1 MKKALSIAVSA
12 AMLFSLSACGSS
24 ETIAETPSPTAAELQ
39 TSVETPAVDSNMFTK
54 RDSRTDYDEA
64 AAQYIDLDAQTGDL
78 TLTEAGDY
86 VLSGT
91 LTDGSVIIN
100 ASEDA
105 KLHLILNGAHIASQS
120 AAALYVI
127 SADKVFV
134 TLADGSE
141 NGVSAAGDSAEDN
154 YANVDAAIFARCDIS
169 FNGSGSLSVSSAK
182 GHGIVS
188 KDDLVFTGGSYMIQ
202 AANHGISGK
211 DSIRIAD
218 GSFVVTAGKNCLDS
232 DNDEDSDKGFIY
244 IAGGSFDLSSGNDAC
259 HCFGDFDFLAGSMD
273 ISAADDGVHSDAAL
287 SVSGGSI
294 TISLCYEGLE
304 GVTVDIS
311 GGTIDIT
318 SSDDGINA
326 ANGSSDRA
334 QDTNEGTPADFAGGA
349 PDMSGD
355 PPEKPDGDSAPD
367 ISGADMQR
375 PGGSTPP
382 EKPDGSGD
390 TSGASGSMPD
400 APADMPEAPT
410 NMPGGTGGGFVSGD
424 DPFAA
429 DSSCLV
435 TISGGMVR
443 INAQGDG
450 IDSNG
455 DLVISGGEVYVSGPR
470 NGGDGALD
478 YNGSGTI
485 SGGIVVA
492 CGMGGMSQNLSDGN
506 QCSAMINLSGSGEIK
521 LTDASGNVLLSY
533 TPADDYSCI
542 VVSCPELVEGSEYT
556 LSYGSASQSFTQSEA
571 HMGSASNAPGIFGV
585 MGGFG
590 GDANGNMGG
599 SFDKSRRP

>member
-12 AMLFSLSACGSS
+12 AMLFSLSACGNS

-259 HCFGDFDFLAGSMD
+259 HCSGDFDFLTGSME
-273 ISAADDGVHSDAAL
+273 ISAADDGVHSGAAL

-326 ANGSSDRA
+326 ANGSSDSA
-334 QDTNEGTPADFAGGA
+334 QDTNEGTPADFADGA

-355 PPEKPDGDSAPD
+355 
-367 ISGADMQR
+367 
-375 PGGSTPP
+375 PP

-400 APADMPEAPT
+400 APADMPKAPT

-542 VVSCPELVEGSEYT
+542 VVSCPKLAEGSEYT

>member
-39 TSVETPAVDSNMFTK
+39 ASVETPAVDSNMFTK

-105 KLHLILNGAHIASQS
+105 KLHLVLNGAHIASQS

-141 NGVSAAGDSAEDN
+141 NGVSAAGDSAEDD
-154 YANVDAAIFARCDIS
+154 YADVDAAIFARCDIS

-232 DNDEDSDKGFIY
+232 DNDEYNDKGFIY

-259 HCFGDFDFLAGSMD
+259 HCFGDFDFLAGSME
-273 ISAADDGVHSDAAL
+273 ISAADDGVHSGAAL

-326 ANGSSDRA
+326 ANGSSDSA

-355 PPEKPDGDSAPD
+355 
-367 ISGADMQR
+367 
-375 PGGSTPP
+375 PP

-542 VVSCPELVEGSEYT
+542 VVSCPELAEGSEYT

>member
-39 TSVETPAVDSNMFTK
+39 ASVETPAVDSNMFTK
-54 RDSRTDYDEA
+54 RDSRTDYDED

-100 ASEDA
+100 APEDA

-141 NGVSAAGDSAEDN
+141 NGVSAAGDSAEDD

-169 FNGSGSLSVSSAK
+169 FNGSGSLSISSAK

-232 DNDEDSDKGFIY
+232 DNDKDSNKGFIY

-259 HCFGDFDFLAGSMD
+259 HCFGDFDFLAGSME

-326 ANGSSDRA
+326 ANGSSDSA

-355 PPEKPDGDSAPD
+355 
-367 ISGADMQR
+367 
-375 PGGSTPP
+375 PP

-455 DLVISGGEVYVSGPR
+455 DLVISGGEVYISGPR

-492 CGMGGMSQNLSDGN
+492 CGMGGMSQNLSDGS

-521 LTDASGNVLLSY
+521 LTDTSGNVLLSY

-542 VVSCPELVEGSEYT
+542 VVSCPELAEGSEYT

>member
-39 TSVETPAVDSNMFTK
+39 ASIETPAVDSNMFTK

-141 NGVSAAGDSAEDN
+141 NGVSAAGDSAEDD

-259 HCFGDFDFLAGSMD
+259 HCFGDFDFLAGSME
-273 ISAADDGVHSDAAL
+273 ISAADDGVHSGAAL

-326 ANGSSDRA
+326 ANGSSDSA

-355 PPEKPDGDSAPD
+355 
-367 ISGADMQR
+367 
-375 PGGSTPP
+375 PP

-485 SGGIVVA
+485 SGGIIVA
-492 CGMGGMSQNLSDGN
+492 CGMGGMSQNLSDGS

-521 LTDASGNVLLSY
+521 LTDTSGNVLLSY

-542 VVSCPELVEGSEYT
+542 VVSCPELAEGSEYT
-556 LSYGSASQSFTQSEA
+556 LSYGSASQRFTQSEA

>member
-141 NGVSAAGDSAEDN
+141 NGVSAAGDSAEDD

-259 HCFGDFDFLAGSMD
+259 HCFGDFDFLAGSME
-273 ISAADDGVHSDAAL
+273 ISAADDGIHSGAAL

-326 ANGSSDRA
+326 ANGSSDSA
-334 QDTNEGTPADFAGGA
+334 HDTNEGTPADFAGGA

-355 PPEKPDGDSAPD
+355 PPEKPDG
-367 ISGADMQR
+367 
-375 PGGSTPP
+375 
-382 EKPDGSGD
+382 SGD

-400 APADMPEAPT
+400 APADMPKAPT

-542 VVSCPELVEGSEYT
+542 VVSCPELAEGSEYT

>member
-39 TSVETPAVDSNMFTK
+39 ASVETPAVDSNMFTK
-54 RDSRTDYDEA
+54 RDSRTDYDED

-100 ASEDA
+100 APEDA

-141 NGVSAAGDSAEDN
+141 NGVSAAGDSAEDD

-169 FNGSGSLSVSSAK
+169 FNGSGSLSISSAK

-218 GSFVVTAGKNCLDS
+218 GSIVVTAGKNCLDS

-259 HCFGDFDFLAGSMD
+259 HCSGDFDFLAGSME

-287 SVSGGSI
+287 SVSSGSI
-294 TISLCYEGLE
+294 TISLCYDGLE

-326 ANGSSDRA
+326 ANGSSDSA

-355 PPEKPDGDSAPD
+355 
-367 ISGADMQR
+367 
-375 PGGSTPP
+375 PP

-492 CGMGGMSQNLSDGN
+492 CGMGGMSQNLSDGS

-521 LTDASGNVLLSY
+521 LTDTSGNVLLSY

-542 VVSCPELVEGSEYT
+542 VVSCPELAEGSEYT

>member
-39 TSVETPAVDSNMFTK
+39 ASVETPAVDSNMFTK
-54 RDSRTDYDEA
+54 RDSRMDYDEA

-141 NGVSAAGDSAEDN
+141 NGVSAAGDSAEDD

-326 ANGSSDRA
+326 ANGSSDSA

-355 PPEKPDGDSAPD
+355 
-367 ISGADMQR
+367 
-375 PGGSTPP
+375 PP

-533 TPADDYSCI
+533 TPADNYSCI
-542 VVSCPELVEGSEYT
+542 VVSCPKLAEGSEYT

>member
-39 TSVETPAVDSNMFTK
+39 ASVETPAVDSNMFTK
-54 RDSRTDYDEA
+54 RDSSTDYDEA

-100 ASEDA
+100 APEDA

-134 TLADGSE
+134 TLTDGSE
-141 NGVSAAGDSAEDN
+141 NGISAAGDSAEDD

-259 HCFGDFDFLAGSMD
+259 HCSGDFDFLAGSME

-294 TISLCYEGLE
+294 TISLCYEGLS

-326 ANGSSDRA
+326 ANGSSDSA

-355 PPEKPDGDSAPD
+355 PPEKPDG
-367 ISGADMQR
+367 
-375 PGGSTPP
+375 
-382 EKPDGSGD
+382 SGD
-390 TSGASGSMPD
+390 TGTASGSAPE
-400 APADMPEAPT
+400 APANMPEAPT
-410 NMPGGTGGGFVSGD
+410 NMPGGMGGGFGGGD

-435 TISGGMVR
+435 TISGGTVR

-455 DLVISGGEVYVSGPR
+455 DLVISGGEVYISGPR

-492 CGMGGMSQNLSDGN
+492 CDMGGMSQNFSDGS
-506 QCSAMINLSGSGEIK
+506 QCSAMISLSGSGEIR

-542 VVSCPELVEGSEYT
+542 VVSCPELSEGSEYT

-571 HMGSASNAPGIFGV
+571 HMGSASNAPA
-585 MGGFG
+585 GGFG
-590 GDANGNMGG
+590 GMGGNMGG
-599 SFDKSRRP
+599 GFDKSRRS

>member
-12 AMLFSLSACGSS
+12 AMLFSLSACGSN
-24 ETIAETPSPTAAELQ
+24 ETIAETPSPTATELQ
-39 TSVETPAVDSNMFTK
+39 ASVETPAVDSSMFTK
-54 RDSRTDYDEA
+54 RDSSTDYDEA
-64 AAQYIDLDAQTGDL
+64 AAQYIDLDAQTGDI

-91 LTDGSVIIN
+91 LSDGSVIIN
-100 ASEDA
+100 APEDA

-141 NGVSAAGDSAEDN
+141 NGISAAGDSAEDD

-259 HCFGDFDFLAGSMD
+259 HCSGDFDFLAGSME

-326 ANGSSDRA
+326 ANGSSDSA
-334 QDTNEGTPADFAGGA
+334 HDGTDGTPVESAGGVT
-349 PDMSGD
+349 DMSGD
-355 PPEKPDGDSAPD
+355 
-367 ISGADMQR
+367 
-375 PGGSTPP
+375 PP

-410 NMPGGTGGGFVSGD
+410 NMPGGTGGGIVSGD
-424 DPFAA
+424 DPFAT

-435 TISGGMVR
+435 AISGGMVR

-455 DLVISGGEVYVSGPR
+455 DLVISGGEVYISGPR

-492 CGMGGMSQNLSDGN
+492 CDMGGMSQNFSDGS
-506 QCSAMINLSGSGEIK
+506 QCSAMISLNGSGEIR

-542 VVSCPELVEGSEYT
+542 VVSCPELSEGSEYT

-571 HMGSASNAPGIFGV
+571 HMGSASNVPA
-585 MGGFG
+585 GGFG
-590 GDANGNMGG
+590 GMGGNMGG
-599 SFDKSRRP
+599 GFDKSRRP

>member
-12 AMLFSLSACGSS
+12 AMLFSLSACGSN
-24 ETIAETPSPTAAELQ
+24 ETIAETPSPTATELQ
-39 TSVETPAVDSNMFTK
+39 ASVETAAVDSSMFTK
-54 RDSRTDYDEA
+54 RDSSTDYDEA
-64 AAQYIDLDAQTGDL
+64 AAQYIDLDAQTGDI

-100 ASEDA
+100 APEDA

-134 TLADGSE
+134 TLTDGSE
-141 NGVSAAGDSAEDN
+141 NGVSAAGDSAEDD

-232 DNDEDSDKGFIY
+232 DNDDSDKGFIY

-259 HCFGDFDFLAGSMD
+259 HCSGDFDFLAGSME

-294 TISLCYEGLE
+294 TISLCYDGLE

-326 ANGSSDRA
+326 SNGSSDSA
-334 QDTNEGTPADFAGGA
+334 HDGTDGTPAESAGGVT
-349 PDMSGD
+349 DMSGD
-355 PPEKPDGDSAPD
+355 PPEKPDGDSA
-367 ISGADMQR
+367 S
-375 PGGSTPP
+375 
-382 EKPDGSGD
+382 E
-390 TSGASGSMPD
+390 
-400 APADMPEAPT
+400 APADMPDAPI
-410 NMPGGTGGGFVSGD
+410 NMPSGMGGGFGGGD

-435 TISGGMVR
+435 TISGGTVR

-450 IDSNG
+450 IDSND
-455 DLVISGGEVYVSGPR
+455 DLVISGGEVYISGPR

-492 CGMGGMSQNLSDGN
+492 CDMGGMSQNFSDGS
-506 QCSAMINLSGSGEIK
+506 QCSAMISLNGSGEIR

-542 VVSCPELVEGSEYT
+542 VVSCPELSEGSEYT

-571 HMGSASNAPGIFGV
+571 HMGSSSNVPA
-585 MGGFG
+585 GGFG
-590 GDANGNMGG
+590 GMGG
-599 SFDKSRRP
+599 GFDKSRRP

>member
-141 NGVSAAGDSAEDN
+141 NGVSAAGDSAEDD

-259 HCFGDFDFLAGSMD
+259 HCFGDFDFLAGSME

-287 SVSGGSI
+287 SVGGGSI

-326 ANGSSDRA
+326 ANGSSDSA

-355 PPEKPDGDSAPD
+355 
-367 ISGADMQR
+367 
-375 PGGSTPP
+375 PP

-542 VVSCPELVEGSEYT
+542 VVSCPKLAEGSEYT

-571 HMGSASNAPGIFGV
+571 HMDSASNAPGIFGV

-590 GDANGNMGG
+590 GDVNGNMGG

>member
-39 TSVETPAVDSNMFTK
+39 ASVETPAVDSNMFTK
-54 RDSRTDYDEA
+54 RDSRMDYDEA

-141 NGVSAAGDSAEDN
+141 NGVSAAGDSAEDD

-259 HCFGDFDFLAGSMD
+259 HCFGDFDFLAGSME
-273 ISAADDGVHSDAAL
+273 ISAADDGVHSGAAL

-326 ANGSSDRA
+326 ANGSSDSA
-334 QDTNEGTPADFAGGA
+334 QDTNEGTPADFADGA

-355 PPEKPDGDSAPD
+355 
-367 ISGADMQR
+367 
-375 PGGSTPP
+375 PP

-400 APADMPEAPT
+400 APADMPKAPT

-542 VVSCPELVEGSEYT
+542 VVSCPKLAEGSEYT

>member
-1 MKKALSIAVSA
+1 
-12 AMLFSLSACGSS
+12 MLFSLSACGSN
-24 ETIAETPSPTAAELQ
+24 ETIAETPSPTATELQ
-39 TSVETPAVDSNMFTK
+39 ASVETAAVDSSMFTK
-54 RDSRTDYDEA
+54 RDSSTDYDEA
-64 AAQYIDLDAQTGDL
+64 AAQYIDLDAQTGDI

-100 ASEDA
+100 APEDA

-134 TLADGSE
+134 TLTDGSE
-141 NGVSAAGDSAEDN
+141 NGISAAGDSAEDD

-182 GHGIVS
+182 GRGIVS

-218 GSFVVTAGKNCLDS
+218 GSF
-232 DNDEDSDKGFIY
+232 
-244 IAGGSFDLSSGNDAC
+244 DLSSGNDAC
-259 HCFGDFDFLAGSMD
+259 HCSGDFDFLAGSME

-294 TISLCYEGLE
+294 TISLCYDGLE

-311 GGTIDIT
+311 GGMIDIT

-326 ANGSSDRA
+326 ANGSSDSA
-334 QDTNEGTPADFAGGA
+334 HDGTDGTPAESAGGVT
-349 PDMSGD
+349 DMSGD

-367 ISGADMQR
+367 MSCAGMRR
-375 PGGSTPP
+375 PDGGTPP
-382 EKPDGSGD
+382 EKLDGSGD
-390 TSGASGSMPD
+390 TGTASGSTPE

-410 NMPGGTGGGFVSGD
+410 NMPGGMGGGFGGGD
-424 DPFAA
+424 DLFAA

-435 TISGGMVR
+435 TISGGTVR

-450 IDSNG
+450 IDSND
-455 DLVISGGEVYVSGPR
+455 DLVISGGEVYISGPR

-492 CGMGGMSQNLSDGN
+492 CDMGGMSQNFSDGS
-506 QCSAMINLSGSGEIK
+506 QCSAMISLNGSGEIR

-542 VVSCPELVEGSEYT
+542 VVSCPELSEGSEYT

-571 HMGSASNAPGIFGV
+571 HMGSASNVPAGGLGG
-585 MGGFG
+585 MG
-590 GDANGNMGG
+590 GNMGG
-599 SFDKSRRP
+599 GFDKSRRP

>member
-39 TSVETPAVDSNMFTK
+39 ASVETPAVDSNMFTK

-100 ASEDA
+100 APEDA
-105 KLHLILNGAHIASQS
+105 KPHLILNGAHIASQS

-127 SADKVFV
+127 SADKVLV

-259 HCFGDFDFLAGSMD
+259 HCFGDFDFLAGSME
-273 ISAADDGVHSDAAL
+273 ISAVDDGVHSGAAL

-326 ANGSSDRA
+326 ANGSSDSA

-355 PPEKPDGDSAPD
+355 
-367 ISGADMQR
+367 
-375 PGGSTPP
+375 PP

-435 TISGGMVR
+435 TISSGMVR

-542 VVSCPELVEGSEYT
+542 VVSCPKLAEGSEYT

>member
-39 TSVETPAVDSNMFTK
+39 ASVETPAVDSNMFTK
-54 RDSRTDYDEA
+54 RDSSTDYDEA

-100 ASEDA
+100 APEGA

-134 TLADGSE
+134 TLTDGSE
-141 NGVSAAGDSAEDN
+141 NGISAAGDSAEDD

-259 HCFGDFDFLAGSMD
+259 HCSGDFDFLAGSME

-304 GVTVDIS
+304 GVTVDVN

-326 ANGSSDRA
+326 ANGSSDSA
-334 QDTNEGTPADFAGGA
+334 QDTNEGTPADLAGGA

-355 PPEKPDGDSAPD
+355 PS
-367 ISGADMQR
+367 
-375 PGGSTPP
+375 

-390 TSGASGSMPD
+390 TGTASGSAPE

-410 NMPGGTGGGFVSGD
+410 NMPGGMGGGFGGGD

-435 TISGGMVR
+435 TISGGTVR

-492 CGMGGMSQNLSDGN
+492 CDMGGMSQNFSDGS
-506 QCSAMINLSGSGEIK
+506 QCSAMISLNGSGEIR

-542 VVSCPELVEGSEYT
+542 VVSCPELSEGSEYT

-571 HMGSASNAPGIFGV
+571 HMGSTSNVPA
-585 MGGFG
+585 GGFG
-590 GDANGNMGG
+590 GMGGNMGG
-599 SFDKSRRP
+599 GFDKSRRP

>member
-86 VLSGT
+86 VLGGT

-100 ASEDA
+100 APEDA
-105 KLHLILNGAHIASQS
+105 KPHLILNGAHIASQS

-141 NGVSAAGDSAEDN
+141 NGVSAAGDSAEDD

-169 FNGSGSLSVSSAK
+169 FNGSGSLSVSSAR

-259 HCFGDFDFLAGSMD
+259 HCFGDFDFLAGSME
-273 ISAADDGVHSDAAL
+273 ISAADDGVHSDAVL

-326 ANGSSDRA
+326 ANGSSDSA

-355 PPEKPDGDSAPD
+355 PPEKPDV
-367 ISGADMQR
+367 
-375 PGGSTPP
+375 
-382 EKPDGSGD
+382 SGD

-410 NMPGGTGGGFVSGD
+410 NMPGGTGDGFVSGD

-492 CGMGGMSQNLSDGN
+492 CGMGSMSQNLSDGN

-542 VVSCPELVEGSEYT
+542 VVSCPELAEGSEYT

>member
-12 AMLFSLSACGSS
+12 AMLFSLSACGSN
-24 ETIAETPSPTAAELQ
+24 ETIAETPSPTATELQ
-39 TSVETPAVDSNMFTK
+39 ASVETAAVDSSMFTK
-54 RDSRTDYDEA
+54 RDSSTDYDEA
-64 AAQYIDLDAQTGDL
+64 AAQYIDLDAQTGDI

-100 ASEDA
+100 APEDA

-134 TLADGSE
+134 TLTDGSE
-141 NGVSAAGDSAEDN
+141 NGISAAGDSAEDD

-182 GHGIVS
+182 GRGIVS

-218 GSFVVTAGKNCLDS
+218 GSF
-232 DNDEDSDKGFIY
+232 
-244 IAGGSFDLSSGNDAC
+244 DLSSGNDAC
-259 HCFGDFDFLAGSMD
+259 HCSGDFDFLAGSME

-294 TISLCYEGLE
+294 TISLCYDGLE

-311 GGTIDIT
+311 GGMIDIT

-326 ANGSSDRA
+326 ANGSSDSA
-334 QDTNEGTPADFAGGA
+334 HDGTDGTPAESAGGVT
-349 PDMSGD
+349 DMSGD

-367 ISGADMQR
+367 MSCAGMRR
-375 PGGSTPP
+375 PDGGTPP
-382 EKPDGSGD
+382 EKLDGSGD
-390 TSGASGSMPD
+390 TGTASGSTPE
-400 APADMPEAPT
+400 APADMPEAQT
-410 NMPGGTGGGFVSGD
+410 NMPGGMGGGFGGGD
-424 DPFAA
+424 DLFAA

-435 TISGGMVR
+435 TISGGTVR

-450 IDSNG
+450 IDSND
-455 DLVISGGEVYVSGPR
+455 DLVISGGEVYISGPR

-492 CGMGGMSQNLSDGN
+492 CDMGGMSQNFSDGS
-506 QCSAMINLSGSGEIK
+506 QCSAMISLNGSGEIR

-542 VVSCPELVEGSEYT
+542 VVSCPELSEGSEYT

-571 HMGSASNAPGIFGV
+571 HMGSASNVPAGGLGG
-585 MGGFG
+585 MG
-590 GDANGNMGG
+590 GNMGG
-599 SFDKSRRP
+599 GFDKSRRP

>member
-12 AMLFSLSACGSS
+12 AMLFSLSACGSN
-24 ETIAETPSPTAAELQ
+24 ETIAETPSPTATELQ
-39 TSVETPAVDSNMFTK
+39 ASVETPAVDSSMFTK

-100 ASEDA
+100 APEDA

-134 TLADGSE
+134 TLTDGSE
-141 NGVSAAGDSAEDN
+141 NGISAAGDSAEDD

-218 GSFVVTAGKNCLDS
+218 GSFVITAGKNCLDS
-232 DNDEDSDKGFIY
+232 DNSDDSGKGFIY

-259 HCFGDFDFLAGSMD
+259 HCSGDFDFLAGSMEL
-273 ISAADDGVHSDAAL
+273 SAADDGVHSDAAL

-294 TISLCYEGLE
+294 TISLCYDGLE

-326 ANGSSDRA
+326 ANGSSDSA
-334 QDTNEGTPADFAGGA
+334 HDGTDGTPAESAGGVT
-349 PDMSGD
+349 DMSGD
-355 PPEKPDGDSAPD
+355 PPEKPDG
-367 ISGADMQR
+367 
-375 PGGSTPP
+375 
-382 EKPDGSGD
+382 SGD
-390 TSGASGSMPD
+390 TGTVSGSAPE

-410 NMPGGTGGGFVSGD
+410 NMPGGMGGGFGGGD

-435 TISGGMVR
+435 TISGGTVR

-455 DLVISGGEVYVSGPR
+455 DLVISGGEVYISGPR
-470 NGGDGALD
+470 NGGDGVLD

-492 CGMGGMSQNLSDGN
+492 CDMGGMSQNFSDGS
-506 QCSAMINLSGSGEIK
+506 QCSAMISLNGSGEIR

-542 VVSCPELVEGSEYT
+542 VVSCPELSEGSEYT

-571 HMGSASNAPGIFGV
+571 HMGSASNVPA
-585 MGGFG
+585 GGFG
-590 GDANGNMGG
+590 GMGGNMGG
-599 SFDKSRRP
+599 GFDKSRRP

>member
-12 AMLFSLSACGSS
+12 AMLFSLSACGSN
-24 ETIAETPSPTAAELQ
+24 ETIAETPSPTATELQ
-39 TSVETPAVDSNMFTK
+39 ASVETAAVDSSMFTK
-54 RDSRTDYDEA
+54 RDSSTDYDEA
-64 AAQYIDLDAQTGDL
+64 AAQYIDLDAQTGDI

-91 LTDGSVIIN
+91 LSDGSVIIN
-100 ASEDA
+100 APEDA

-134 TLADGSE
+134 TLTDGSE
-141 NGVSAAGDSAEDN
+141 NGISAAGDSAEDD

-182 GHGIVS
+182 GRGIVS

-218 GSFVVTAGKNCLDS
+218 GSF
-232 DNDEDSDKGFIY
+232 
-244 IAGGSFDLSSGNDAC
+244 DLSSGNDAC
-259 HCFGDFDFLAGSMD
+259 HCSGDFDFLAGSME

-294 TISLCYEGLE
+294 TISLCYDGLE

-311 GGTIDIT
+311 GGMIDIT

-326 ANGSSDRA
+326 ANGSSDSA
-334 QDTNEGTPADFAGGA
+334 HDGTDGTPAESAGGVT
-349 PDMSGD
+349 DMSGD

-367 ISGADMQR
+367 MSCAGMRR
-375 PGGSTPP
+375 PDGGTPP
-382 EKPDGSGD
+382 EKLDGSGD
-390 TSGASGSMPD
+390 TGTASGSTPE

-410 NMPGGTGGGFVSGD
+410 NMPGGMGGGFGGGD
-424 DPFAA
+424 DLFAA

-435 TISGGMVR
+435 TISGGTVR

-450 IDSNG
+450 IDSND
-455 DLVISGGEVYVSGPR
+455 DLVISGGEVYISGPR

-492 CGMGGMSQNLSDGN
+492 CDMGGMSQNFSDGS
-506 QCSAMINLSGSGEIK
+506 QCSAMISLNGSGEIR

-542 VVSCPELVEGSEYT
+542 VVSCPELSEGSEYT

-571 HMGSASNAPGIFGV
+571 HMGSASNVPA
-585 MGGFG
+585 GGFG
-590 GDANGNMGG
+590 GMGGNMGG
-599 SFDKSRRP
+599 GFDKSRRP